1 MLRKLRKRIPRSEV
15 IVVTCL
21 LLWNP
26 GQQKSDAS
34 SSSAFTVFVIVSS
47 IDRQKPV
54 SNVIEI
60 CITDDTLAEFGDMNR
75 IRERL
80 DCDQTAK
87 QRMINAVL
95 VEMISPQIVTLSSS
109 QPIAF
114 TSVCRIM
121 LDADSDSRYLKQQG
135 PNRAIRNHS
144 AMQYRQA

>member
-1 MLRKLRKRIPRSEV
+1 M
-15 IVVTCL
+15 
-21 LLWNP
+21 
-26 GQQKSDAS
+26 
-34 SSSAFTVFVIVSS
+34 
-47 IDRQKPV
+47 
-54 SNVIEI
+54 IEI